1 MSVYKKIS
9 DDCRTFNSESDF
21 LKYYEKNK
29 ETIDEINTRAL
40 NLKFKI
46 NGYKIGRKEGKI
58 ILYPINNVS
67 KIDIEEGFVP
77 VAIHPQNIICYDLN
91 RSLEESLNND
101 DGRLW
106 IINLDID
113 YFFNNKSQMF
123 SSEYINSVCDQINRV
138 KEKIAVVTIALSPE
152 CCGGWDNSIK
162 VYNQIAGQLS
172 IDMRL

>member
-9 DDCRTFNSESDF
+9 DDCRIFNSDSDF

-67 KIDIEEGFVP
+67 KVDIEEDSNNTLKHEVEELKTR
-77 VAIHPQNIICYDLN
+77 VNI
-91 RSLEESLNND
+91 LENMINN
-101 DGRLW
+101 L
-106 IINLDID
+106 
-113 YFFNNKSQMF
+113 MH
-123 SSEYINSVCDQINRV
+123 E
-138 KEKIAVVTIALSPE
+138 TP
-152 CCGGWDNSIK
+152 
-162 VYNQIAGQLS
+162 NQIQSKSKPEPSPSLQQKYNWS
-172 IDMRL
+172 FK

>member
-9 DDCRTFNSESDF
+9 DDCRIFNSDSDF

-67 KIDIEEGFVP
+67 TNQISDENYDETLKHEVEELKTRV
-77 VAIHPQNIICYDLN
+77 NI
-91 RSLEESLNND
+91 LENMMNNLINND
-101 DGRLW
+101 QPVQL
-106 IINLDID
+106 
-113 YFFNNKSQMF
+113 NKPTNQSTLPQ
-123 SSEYINSVCDQINRV
+123 
-138 KEKIAVVTIALSPE
+138 K
-152 CCGGWDNSIK
+152 
-162 VYNQIAGQLS
+162 YNWS
-172 IDMRL
+172 FK

>member
-9 DDCRTFNSESDF
+9 DDCRIFNSDSDF

-67 KIDIEEGFVP
+67 KVDIEEDSNNTLKHEVEELKTR
-77 VAIHPQNIICYDLN
+77 VNILENMINNLISKTEEVKLSKPEPSP
-91 RSLEESLNND
+91 SLQQ
-101 DGRLW
+101 
-106 IINLDID
+106 
-113 YFFNNKSQMF
+113 K
-123 SSEYINSVCDQINRV
+123 
-138 KEKIAVVTIALSPE
+138 
-152 CCGGWDNSIK
+152 
-162 VYNQIAGQLS
+162 YNWS
-172 IDMRL
+172 FK